1 MAPPAASSAPALA
14 RPIDEQCA
22 ISWSQ
27 PPPATSL
34 QSHPLP
40 LHIQHNTLTHA
51 EPSDASIQI
60 SRLTFTRG
68 DLSVTAE
75 CIRLKEAII
84 LAQALGLTSHLIYQ
98 PTALI
103 TPTAVPTPPAT
114 HHPSPAPPPSPPPAA
129 TSRASALTAT
139 APAFVP
145 SSPLPPLKV
154 EIDNSPQPVQPRA
167 VCQQFQ
173 QGNCHRGRKCRFSH
187 KTPCTLCEVFS
198 HGPGPCPKGKRL
210 VKPPAIATPAKPAR
224 RVPPA
229 PTAEFAAPA
238 MPCPPAHTSS
248 HTSTNPFDV
257 LAEGDTDDDAP
268 LTPRSLPPTPPTAAA
283 PPADASAGATTL
295 ADARHDELP
304 SQALANGRL
313 PTLAQPSLRTATTLL
328 REQDT
333 ERRSAAN
340 PFDALAENDTDDAA
354 PLDPRSLPPTPPAAA
369 APPAAASAEMLAVDR
384 HEEPF
389 TTSPLALKTT
399 STTATSSV
407 TPTDSAD
414 ITNPIPPS
422 TCKGET
428 TNNEIE
434 LLQFFAFAR
443 EVTCLRAILLHDHGI
458 DITEEDDDF
467 IINSFRAWSNHL
479 NILRKSQLRWH
490 DWVAEHIFNIP
501 GFPGRIRSLMEDRI
515 RRSLMDINKI
525 TTSRKCYPGA
535 QYVLKPEPTRS
546 PSALLHADE
555 HGPYVPYPCNKNSID
570 NCNLDSNQG
579 VSIVRP
585 APVAGQ

>member
-1 MAPPAASSAPALA
+1 
-14 RPIDEQCA
+14 
-22 ISWSQ
+22 
-27 PPPATSL
+27 
-34 QSHPLP
+34 
-40 LHIQHNTLTHA
+40 
-51 EPSDASIQI
+51 
-60 SRLTFTRG
+60 
-68 DLSVTAE
+68 
-75 CIRLKEAII
+75 
-84 LAQALGLTSHLIYQ
+84 
-98 PTALI
+98 
-103 TPTAVPTPPAT
+103 
-114 HHPSPAPPPSPPPAA
+114 
-129 TSRASALTAT
+129 
-139 APAFVP
+139 
-145 SSPLPPLKV
+145 
-154 EIDNSPQPVQPRA
+154 
-167 VCQQFQ
+167 
-173 QGNCHRGRKCRFSH
+173 
-187 KTPCTLCEVFS
+187 
-198 HGPGPCPKGKRL
+198 
-210 VKPPAIATPAKPAR
+210 
-224 RVPPA
+224 
-229 PTAEFAAPA
+229 

-295 ADARHDELP
+295 ADARHEELP

-369 APPAAASAEMLAVDR
+369 APSAAASAESLADARHEELPSQALANGRLPILAQPSLRTATTLLREQDTERRSAANPFDALAENDTDDAAPLDPRSLPPTPPAAAAPSAAASAEMLAVDR

-434 LLQFFAFAR
+434 LLQLFAFAR